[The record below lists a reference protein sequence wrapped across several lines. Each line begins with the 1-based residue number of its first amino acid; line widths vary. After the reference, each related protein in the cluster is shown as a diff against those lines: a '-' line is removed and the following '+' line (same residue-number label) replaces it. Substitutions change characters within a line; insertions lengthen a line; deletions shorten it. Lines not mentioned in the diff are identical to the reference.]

1 LDRFNALKK
10 NGKSGLALSTTSA
23 FSSMI
28 AGAYSGF
35 AADAGELF
43 MHVRHRLVRRA
54 RLASKEPV
62 TVTWC
67 DEVRRRSVAVSVH
80 LGAIAWFITVDRG
93 CSCRPSFIASPP
105 IVTGLRGRARNMPAL
120 TGKLL
125 SCGSIGS
132 LT

>member
-43 MHVRHRLVRRA
+43 MHVRHRLVRES
-54 RLASKEPV
+54 ASGIER
-62 TVTWC
+62 TC
-67 DEVRRRSVAVSVH
+67 DGHMVR
-80 LGAIAWFITVDRG
+80 
-93 CSCRPSFIASPP
+93 
-105 IVTGLRGRARNMPAL
+105 
-120 TGKLL
+120 
-125 SCGSIGS
+125 
-132 LT
+132 